1 MPFTYPSTIYD
12 KPRNLLSV
20 LGTFWADIYERK
32 DQVSSLVRGKAVVE
46 MQTMLDLM
54 EVIASLSRYTVP
66 IYHKDNWYQLRLLAS
81 QQNTAA
87 TSLARYDGKY
97 DYDTGLRYDVPPES
111 QYFAFPL
118 PANLDEIPC
127 ILNRFIEPT
136 LTWTNSI
143 DYQIDQQSRSLVF
156 HKDPFTDP
164 RVLLRPVYDQGVIVD
179 QEAILWVF
187 RGSWDWQLVYQQF
200 AYVLGLR
207 LKSSVG
213 YRDLM
218 NTLFDAIVGGTAH
231 RQVQLAFSA
240 MTGIPLVREAEE
252 TVKEIALDKSARLI
266 ITDRHVYKFVPDA
279 MPVVAVGDVVHAGDS
294 LTDALQFFEFN
305 RGQVDDSLRG
315 LAMGEGFLA
324 SCYYGD
330 LIFENKEVPLEV
342 ITDDPSGFTKI
353 KFPLGGFPADVERFF
368 ADLHANG
375 IAAATTPI
383 AECEDCETVI
393 HPGQPCETEDVVLR
407 RGTLAHL
414 LDIRPTRQGE
424 PTAAALPAYINP
436 LKFLI
441 ENVLRNN
448 AALVRVRVGQLGPQG
463 VGLQNARLLRKIV
476 PPHTALIV
484 LLELTPASDSVT
496 TNRIAETISTF
507 DAVNPVSDTISA
519 ARIREGRPVVRMVSG
534 TCQ

>member
-1 MPFTYPSTIYD
+1 MPYIYPSTIYD
-12 KPRNLLSV
+12 KPRNLLAV
-20 LGTFWADIYERK
+20 LGTFWADVYERK

-46 MQTMLDLM
+46 MQTMLDVL
-54 EVIASLSRYTVP
+54 ELIASLSRYTVP
-66 IYHKDNWYQLRLLAS
+66 IFHKDNWYQLRLLAS
-81 QQNTAA
+81 ERNTAL
-87 TSLARYDGKY
+87 TSLARFDGTYNYDA
-97 DYDTGLRYDVPPES
+97 GLSFDVPPET
-111 QYFAFPL
+111 QYYAFPL
-118 PANLDEIPC
+118 PTNLEEVPC

-136 LTWTNSI
+136 LTWTNTI
-143 DYQIDQQSRSLVF
+143 DYQVDLQARALVF
-156 HKDPFTDP
+156 YKDPFADP
-164 RVLLRPVYDQGVIVD
+164 RVLLRPVYEAGAVVD
-179 QEAILWVF
+179 QEAIIWVF
-187 RGSWDWQLVYQQF
+187 RGSFDWNLIYQQF

-207 LKSSVG
+207 LRSSTG

-266 ITDRHVYKFVPDA
+266 ITDRNVYKFVPEA
-279 MPVVAVGDVVHAGDS
+279 TPIVAVGDVVQAGDS

-305 RGQVDDSLRG
+305 RGQVSDTLRG

-342 ITDDPSGFTKI
+342 ITDDPSGFTKL
-353 KFPLGGFPADVERFF
+353 KFALGGFPADVERFF
-368 ADLHANG
+368 ADLHEAG
-375 IAAATTPI
+375 VAAATQPI
-383 AECEDCETVI
+383 ADCEDCETII
-393 HPGQPCETEDVVLR
+393 HPGQPCETDDVVLR

-414 LDIRPTRQGE
+414 LDTRPVRQGE

-436 LKFLI
+436 LKFLV

-448 AALVRVRVGQLGPQG
+448 AALIRIRTGQLGPQG
-463 VGLQNARLLRKIV
+463 VGLQNARLLQKIV

-484 LLELTPASDSVT
+484 LLELTPATDSVT

-507 DAVNPVSDTISA
+507 TAVNPVSDTINA
-519 ARIREGRPVVRMVSG
+519 ARIREGSPVVRMVSG